1 MEDTFARLFALA
13 DADEQARVLN
23 KAGLMWNQVMESV
36 HGDIQASRIA
46 EKLDSNGRELIRK
59 IAGFI
64 EVQEATKS

>member
-23 KAGLMWNQVMESV
+23 KAGLMWNQIMENV

-46 EKLDSNGRELIRK
+46 EKLDSHGRELIKK

>member
-13 DADEQARVLN
+13 DAEEQARVLN
-23 KAGLMWNQVMESV
+23 RAGLMWNQVMENV

-46 EKLDSNGRELIRK
+46 EKLDVNGRELIRK

-64 EVQEATKS
+64 EVQEETKP